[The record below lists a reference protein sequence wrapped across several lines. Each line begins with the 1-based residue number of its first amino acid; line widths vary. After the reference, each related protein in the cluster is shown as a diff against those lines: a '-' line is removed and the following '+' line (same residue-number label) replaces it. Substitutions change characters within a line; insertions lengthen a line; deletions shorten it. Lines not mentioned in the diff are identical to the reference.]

1 MKNSFFC
8 RITMAE
14 YLSYEETGAFIEA
27 TKWNG
32 YKFLSSDD
40 VYNNIIAIPDEL
52 HGEEPQEQ
60 LKEQESETVLATTKE
75 MSKASSV
82 AKILNLVDNQKAA
95 AIKDYVRNKFCRQLV
110 RTDSEDQNCFFFQSV
125 LMQLG
130 NKESM
135 VDEKGNLFSPQ
146 NFRLQAIDYVAV
158 NYSDMYP
165 VLEKHITT
173 SLKTW
178 CTKMLSDQ
186 EPADFPLCVAVRY
199 LIDVSK

>member
-1 MKNSFFC
+1 
-8 RITMAE
+8 
-14 YLSYEETGAFIEA
+14 
-27 TKWNG
+27 
-32 YKFLSSDD
+32 
-40 VYNNIIAIPDEL
+40 
-52 HGEEPQEQ
+52 
-60 LKEQESETVLATTKE
+60 

-82 AKILNLVDNQKAA
+82 AQILNLVDNQKAA
-95 AIKDYVRNKFCRQLV
+95 AIKDYVRKKFGRQLV
-110 RTDSEDQNCFFFQSV
+110 RNDSEDQNCFFQSV

-165 VLEKHITT
+165 ALEKHITT

>member
-1 MKNSFFC
+1 
-8 RITMAE
+8 MAD
-14 YLSYEETGAFIEA
+14 YLSYEETAAFIEA
-27 TKWNG
+27 TKLNG
-32 YKFLSSDD
+32 YKFLSSED
-40 VYNNIIAIPDEL
+40 VYNNIITIPDEL
-52 HGEEPQEQ
+52 YGEEPQEQ
-60 LKEQESETVLATTKE
+60 LREQESETVLATTKE

-95 AIKDYVRNKFCRQLV
+95 AIKDYVRNKFGRQLV
-110 RTDSEDQNCFFFQSV
+110 RTDSEDQNCFFQSV

-186 EPADFPLCVAVRY
+186 EPADFRLCVAVRY